1 MKKNNFL
8 LLLISVLFLVTSCS
22 KDDETTNPD
31 EQNIETIL
39 QQNTVVSNTQQ
50 TEIGLNSI
58 NGNLIVINSNFPS
71 FSEISNGYVLVGDE
85 STQSKFGFAVK
96 VLSVVNNGST
106 KTLVTE
112 PATMLDIF
120 KQADFTSE
128 MSYINVNDTLHLRS
142 NSAETYFEFALDKV
156 LYDYDGNS
164 ATENDQIKIGG
175 TAKFRVS
182 KPEFQ
187 WRKLE
192 NQNSVQKTKLLI
204 EIEDLSEVE
213 VRVGAQ
219 AEEKW
224 LWPGMTYTIP
234 IKFYVPTPIG
244 IAIPVFLPTTV
255 NVGSSGKI
263 EVNLGLNADFK
274 SNGTI
279 KVGFEYSNDN
289 WTNLSSATFNPT
301 FVNSGNYFGA
311 NGSIAFYP
319 LDIDAKVNPYYQEV
333 IEAELGAKI
342 GLKNTVSINS
352 QNITNKIDAV
362 ASVYGGINGDFKKWL
377 GVNAELSFTNEIFNY
392 NLLDQ
397 SLPNTIPTNGLVAY
411 YPFNGN
417 ANDESGNG
425 NNGTVNG
432 ATLTADRHGNANK
445 AYSFDGIDD
454 LIRVENSN
462 SLQNFGNYSTI
473 SAWVFA
479 NNYSVTV
486 SEIIPILAKSA
497 SNNSP
502 NQFRLGYDKG
512 VNQLYSSFNG
522 AGYGASCPTILLNSW
537 YHIVFVRNG
546 NQSCF
551 FINGVKYIISGTGNS
566 TFDSSQP
573 LIIGQDIEGLNE
585 ILNGKVDDIRIYNN
599 ALTDS
604 EVQTLF
610 NE

>member
-1 MKKNNFL
+1 MTNTDIK
-8 LLLISVLFLVTSCS
+8 LV
-22 KDDETTNPD
+22 
-31 EQNIETIL
+31 
-39 QQNTVVSNTQQ
+39 
-50 TEIGLNSI
+50 
-58 NGNLIVINSNFPS
+58 NGNLGYGPFEWVSAGEFDWIDAW
-71 FSEISNGYVLVGDE
+71 IS
-85 STQSKFGFAVK
+85 
-96 VLSVVNNGST
+96 
-106 KTLVTE
+106 
-112 PATMLDIF
+112 IF
-120 KQADFTSE
+120 NLQPK
-128 MSYINVNDTLHLRS
+128 
-142 NSAETYFEFALDKV
+142 
-156 LYDYDGNS
+156 
-164 ATENDQIKIGG
+164 DQI
-175 TAKFRVS
+175 
-182 KPEFQ
+182 
-187 WRKLE
+187 
-192 NQNSVQKTKLLI
+192 TK
-204 EIEDLSEVE
+204 DSE
-213 VRVGAQ
+213 
-219 AEEKW
+219 
-224 LWPGMTYTIP
+224 LFT
-234 IKFYVPTPIG
+234 
-244 IAIPVFLPTTV
+244 
-255 NVGSSGKI
+255 
-263 EVNLGLNADFK
+263 
-274 SNGTI
+274 
-279 KVGFEYSNDN
+279 
-289 WTNLSSATFNPT
+289 
-301 FVNSGNYFGA
+301 
-311 NGSIAFYP
+311 
-319 LDIDAKVNPYYQEV
+319 
-333 IEAELGAKI
+333 
-342 GLKNTVSINS
+342 
-352 QNITNKIDAV
+352 
-362 ASVYGGINGDFKKWL
+362 
-377 GVNAELSFTNEIFNY
+377 VNAENAEKIYIKCYGLGIADGGFPAFESEDFNRGALALAYTSVFDIIIPTVEVITGVKDIAKSGDLRGRPNDDPLKKLINRYLERFKSSISFHSALMNAAISNDKQEVFKEFYSETKDF
-392 NLLDQ
+392 LLDEENTKLYLDIVKQ
-397 SLPNTIPTNGLVAY
+397 KANLSNAALSTFKSSLSKYSMFKTAGDITGTSVNLAEAVYATFSTKWTTEFRINVDGTLTPTDGLVAY

>member
-120 KQADFTSE
+120 KQADFSSE

-213 VRVGAQ
+213 VRVGTQ

-319 LDIDAKVNPYYQEV
+319 LDIDAKVNPYYQEI

-417 ANDESGNG
+417 ANDESGN
-425 NNGTVNG
+425 NNHGTVNG
-432 ATLTADRHGNANK
+432 ATLTTDRSGSSNK
-445 AYSFDGIDD
+445 AMYFNGNKISI
-454 LIRVENSN
+454 SN
-462 SLQNFGNYSTI
+462 STSLQFL
-473 SAWVFA
+473 
-479 NNYSVTV
+479 NNV
-486 SEIIPILAKSA
+486 SSWSYWIKLDNLTDTPQCLWAKSSDTSGGRLNSFVSIN
-497 SNNSP
+497 SNNSINIWTSGVSSTVTNVP
-502 NQFRLGYDKG
+502 NSDYQ
-512 VNQLYSSFNG
+512 QW
-522 AGYGASCPTILLNSW
+522 I
-537 YHIVFVRNG
+537 HIVNVFDGLTSQIKTYVNG
-546 NQSCF
+546 NLIETNTATFTHSPTNVSPLF
-551 FINGVKYIISGTGNS
+551 FGYNDVFSFPWY
-566 TFDSSQP
+566 
-573 LIIGQDIEGLNE
+573 LR
-585 ILNGKVDDIRIYNN
+585 GKLDDVRIYNKI
-599 ALTDS
+599 LTNN
-604 EVQTLF
+604 EIQTLY